1 MIHHIALLPGHAA
14 AAEGSAV
21 CAGAYKGWGE
31 HRLATHYLPELAAQL
46 TLLGY
51 RCTITER
58 AAAGGT
64 TPSYSAAAANA
75 TGADLAL
82 EWHFN
87 SCASATGA
95 EVLYWGYNKTT
106 GRGFAERLGSALAE
120 SLGVRHR
127 GALPCYESEK
137 KHPNERCTDNGWS
150 AFNNSRMPFF
160 MVEPCFA
167 GSNPDDAKLLCRS
180 IAEGKWAV
188 HAAYAIHTA
197 ALATYA
203 PT

>member
-1 MIHHIALLPGHAA
+1 MMHHIALLPGHAA
-14 AAEGSAV
+14 DAEGSFV
-21 CAGAYKGWGE
+21 CDGVFKGWGE
-31 HRLATHYLPELAAQL
+31 HRLATHYLPQLAAQL

-82 EWHFN
+82 EFHFN
-87 SCASATGA
+87 SCAGATGA
-95 EVLYWGYNKTT
+95 EVLYWGYNKST
-106 GRGFAERLGSALAE
+106 GPMFASHLGSSIAE
-120 SLGVRHR
+120 ILGVRHR
-127 GALPCYESEK
+127 GALPCYEDDK
-137 KHPNERCTDNGWS
+137 KHPNERCTDNGWA
-150 AFNNSRMPFF
+150 AFNKSRMPFF

-167 GSNPDDAKLLCRS
+167 GSTPDDAKKLCRA

-188 HAAYAIHTA
+188 TAAFAIHTA
-197 ALATYA
+197 IQATY
-203 PT
+203 P